1 MLFFH
6 FLTHCLLGLQCY
18 IVCTHA
24 IEDVLCTGT
33 TGVVE
38 TQSYTKTRDVHN
50 RGKQVPKL
58 SEENVSN
65 IVEATPVG
73 PIKDEE
79 VAVEN
84 LHSVEKSYSK
94 VIEQVLADEGELGP
108 KIPTPTNWMTRAR
121 TKEVAEDS
129 PPLQS
134 QKKKSEKAKQKVGAA
149 AKKRRK

>member
-1 MLFFH
+1 M
-6 FLTHCLLGLQCY
+6 
-18 IVCTHA
+18 CTHV

-33 TGVVE
+33 TGIVE
-38 TQSYTKTRDVHN
+38 TQPYTKTRDVDN

-58 SEENVSN
+58 SEENVPD

-73 PIKDEE
+73 PIEDET

-94 VIEQVLADEGELGP
+94 LIEQVLADEGEPGP
-108 KIPTPTNWMTRAR
+108 KVPTPTNQMTKACA
-121 TKEVAEDS
+121 KEVVEDS

-134 QKKKSEKAKQKVGAA
+134 QKKKSEKAKQKVGVAV
-149 AKKRRK
+149 KKGRK

>member
-1 MLFFH
+1 M
-6 FLTHCLLGLQCY
+6 
-18 IVCTHA
+18 CTHA
-24 IEDVLCTGT
+24 IEDALCTGT

-38 TQSYTKTRDVHN
+38 TQPYTITRDVDN

-58 SEENVSN
+58 SEENVPD

-73 PIKDEE
+73 PIKDET

-94 VIEQVLADEGELGP
+94 LIEQVLADEEEPGP
-108 KIPTPTNWMTRAR
+108 KVPTPTNQMTRAR
-121 TKEVAEDS
+121 AKEVAEDS

-134 QKKKSEKAKQKVGAA
+134 QKKKSKKAKQKVGAA
-149 AKKRRK
+149 AKKGRK